1 MDEPDGLS
9 VLLAGPHHGMSEAIR
24 DLLGTAF
31 KVVVMVADEDS
42 LFESADRLRCGLIVV
57 DLSLTKGSALDFLR
71 RMRSRYP
78 AMAIIAISV
87 HDQLSVS
94 RSVLAAGASG
104 FVLRR
109 TAASDLLDAAKAV
122 LSGNSYV
129 SPEIGK
135 PKAG

>member
-1 MDEPDGLS
+1 MDEPARLS

-42 LFESADRLRCGLIVV
+42 LFESADRLRCGLIVL
-57 DLSLTKGSALDFLR
+57 DMALTKGRALDFLR
-71 RMRSRYP
+71 RLRSRYP
-78 AMAIIAISV
+78 AMAIIVVSV

-104 FVLRR
+104 FVLMR
-109 TAASDLLDAAKAV
+109 TAASDLLEAAEAV

-135 PKAG
+135 G